1 MQRELGPRYRNTHVI
16 DPKAGD
22 SLIKCRV
29 GLIETSSI
37 LHAWRAKDIRALIKK
52 IGDLLLWEL
61 DIEPTDEDFN
71 ALTSGK
77 KLKKY
82 DRIEVYGIY
91 THWFGKYS
99 EPMSP
104 PRVR

>member
-1 MQRELGPRYRNTHVI
+1 MQRELGPLYRNTLVI
-16 DPKAGD
+16 YPNAVD
-22 SLIKCRV
+22 SLIKCRF

-37 LHAWRAKDIRALIKK
+37 LHAWRAKDGRALVKKK
-52 IGDLLLWEL
+52 ILNKM
-61 DIEPTDEDFN
+61 DIEPTDEDFY
-71 ALTSGK
+71 ALTSGEE
-77 KLKKY
+77 LKRW

-91 THWFGKYS
+91 THWFGQYS